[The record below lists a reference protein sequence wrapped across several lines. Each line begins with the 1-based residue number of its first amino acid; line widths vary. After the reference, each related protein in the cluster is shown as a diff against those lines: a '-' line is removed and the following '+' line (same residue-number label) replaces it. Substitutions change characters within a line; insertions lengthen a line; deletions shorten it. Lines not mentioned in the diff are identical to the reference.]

1 MNNLKWRIFQ
11 SKFQRFKN
19 LECDAYLNAFTLGSP
34 IPYQVD
40 TLQCYHFWRN
50 FATGKTL
57 KVFGYS
63 LSVIFH

>member
-40 TLQCYHFWRN
+40 TLQCDQIWRN
-50 FATGKTL
+50 FATLAK
-57 KVFGYS
+57 
-63 LSVIFH
+63 H